1 MAQVTQQTL
10 DRLRVPSTATL
21 TSVLKGH
28 GLANT
33 FLHEVAPL
41 RPDTSMAGRA
51 FTLRYIPAR
60 EDLVDVPMDNL
71 TDQQRVGIEQMQ
83 PGDVLVIDARGDTR
97 AGTMGSI
104 LAARMARLG
113 AAGVVTDGAYRDSPA
128 IAASGF
134 PAYARAM
141 NAHTNKTIHY
151 PSEIQVPVAC
161 GGVAVFPGD
170 VIVGDGEGV
179 VVIPDHL
186 AGGGGRRG
194 RGAGVEGG
202 VHHREDPRRRPPPRD
217 VSPRRG
223 APARVRGVAAEPGPL
238 SATDAR
244 RKQVAA
250 DIPPT
255 RRVPMLEI
263 FKVPVE
269 PLTPEAFAPFG
280 SVIRTFDETRPEVR
294 VGGLTENHYTVTA
307 DVSDPPPEKLSLSEG
322 RLRAHFACH
331 DDAGQSFYPTRHCP
345 TVFLVA
351 APGPSL
357 NPEDLRAFHS
367 DGSLGRLPGAGGV
380 AHHAHLPGGD
390 RGLPHGPRRPGLP
403 DPLRRGRLRRRAGT
417 GHRRGRGGVRGGLS
431 TFMDELSRVEP

>member
-1 MAQVTQQTL
+1 MAQVAQQTL

-21 TSVLKGH
+21 TSVLKGR
-28 GLANT
+28 GLGNT

-71 TDQQRVGIEQMQ
+71 TDMQRVGIEQMH

-104 LAARMARLG
+104 LAARMAHLG
-113 AAGVVTDGAYRDSPA
+113 VAGVVTDGAYRDSPA

-151 PSEIQVPVAC
+151 PSEIQVPVGC

-170 VIVGDGEGV
+170 AVVGDGEGV
-179 VVIPDHL
+179 VVIPVVVQEESPGRFAH
-186 AGGGGRRG
+186 GWPSSRSGRRR
-194 RGAGVEGG
+194 RGAGAAGG
-202 VHHREDPRRRPPPRD
+202 VLWLHERDRCKRSQEPIRPSPRRLPERPCLRDKKGRAVSVMMSMGGSAHGRRPPPRHL
-217 VSPRRG
+217 PLARRG
-223 APARVRGVAAEPGPL
+223 GPARVRGVAAGPGPL
-238 SATDAR
+238 SATA
-244 RKQVAA
+244 
-250 DIPPT
+250 PPEGT
-255 RRVPMLEI
+255 AHAPQCIVTGDQISGSSLPLESGRGPMLKV

-269 PLTPEAFAPFG
+269 PLTPAAFEPFG
-280 SVIRTFDETRPEVR
+280 SVISTCDETRPDVR

-307 DVSDPPPEKLSLSEG
+307 AVSDPPPEKLSLSEG

-345 TVFLVA
+345 
-351 APGPSL
+351 
-357 NPEDLRAFHS
+357 H
-367 DGSLGRLPGAGGV
+367 RLP
-380 AHHAHLPGGD
+380 
-390 RGLPHGPRRPGLP
+390 
-403 DPLRRGRLRRRAGT
+403 RGRARA
-417 GHRRGRGGVRGGLS
+417 RA
-431 TFMDELSRVEP
+431 